1 MSFKLLKTVGCAE
14 EMRSVSKGRFGCAEP
29 DWCTSIRD
37 ALRCV
42 RIGKIAL
49 AAAVLCVAMV
59 PSPSLATDLEDYYL
73 RHDFSSGARETS
85 YGPNS
90 SATKDIG
97 SATATAVYGP
107 DGAGTA
113 VHPGNAWN
121 DIFGSN
127 NASSLVNSDWS
138 VAASVRCAPVEGGVV
153 FSLGRMNSDLKE
165 VVLCSSSTNGK
176 LCLKVLKRN
185 GSSRTVESS
194 TEATVSDTQ
203 DGYHAFVLVYKATAT
218 GQGTFTLY
226 FDGTQVATVEATSST
241 PFGNGFQ
248 YSTLLSTTP
257 SDYPN
262 LGCANVSGN
271 TALAFQD
278 MRIFTSALTAEDA
291 AAYAALYP
299 TALPAFTENLD
310 QYAYVQS
317 YGANGVDTGLYM
329 TDTDKFTAD
338 FAFTDVSYKSW
349 LLGAGKNANNQT
361 HAIYLNGSKQL
372 AWTNRGEWWW
382 STWPSAKI
390 AGTSILDTRLRVTV
404 NPGLTASVVYYD
416 SRETKSSDATSKTAT
431 STGPSIVTTHLFRGN
446 GALMDNNEQACKAK
460 LYSFEV
466 DASATA
472 ITPRAFFAPAQDA
485 NGAAG
490 FTNVVAG
497 TFHGESM
504 GSPAS
509 ALAFSSGIG
518 QASDYR
524 YRSGKFYARIYAIS
538 ADASKGLVKFE
549 GGEAAGTNAQFT
561 ARGRTAKISAVLPS
575 GGVPQVQWSGDTWAI
590 TDGTIYDSTITVK
603 SDTAIRLVATVSEA
617 PVWTNNDGT
626 GSLDSA
632 ENWTRMP
639 ESGADAVLVL
649 SGDTAITSTEA
660 KTFGK
665 MTITGAYSAD
675 FSGAE
680 TVTLSGIELIG
691 VTNLVTGGKMQFPA
705 INIPSGCTVTITGA
719 EGIGHGGLTGV
730 GTLVIDPGADNTYT
744 MSMNNTGYTGAV
756 IVKSGVVKF
765 GDYQSFG
772 PRGRNAFIRV
782 GTGAVLDENAK
793 TEYPNYGESLSKAI
807 LEEGAELRS
816 NPGYGQLQ
824 YSALTTLNLEGN
836 ATIDTSYGNV
846 TISERWNDHAVK
858 LDLNAYTLTV
868 KGNNKFG
875 VSYCTI
881 SGTGTLDIQ
890 SGATVESTHD
900 YDNVTVSTTCADG
913 TIHIREGGK
922 WNLANYQDKVS
933 RLSVKNLILEGVVT
947 RAVNTYTLTVTGSIT
962 GNGTTPM
969 LKMDTGAV
977 FKPTGTGYLAITES
991 LSGTM
996 TIDLSGLELPAGSIP
1011 LFKVGSAAMLPA
1023 ENEIAFAAGF
1033 DTKGWRLRK
1042 TSDGLG
1048 YDLARVGFTIL
1059 IR

>member
-1 MSFKLLKTVGCAE
+1 MTFAGQLVGDTQRRIFSTVDDSESKTTGTLSLYDRSDAKSGVTTADHGTDASKPIYLFANNKNGDANYNSKARIYSFGASEGAADPVIFLAPAE
-14 EMRSVSKGRFGCAEP
+14 E
-29 DWCTSIRD
+29 
-37 ALRCV
+37 
-42 RIGKIAL
+42 
-49 AAAVLCVAMV
+49 
-59 PSPSLATDLEDYYL
+59 
-73 RHDFSSGARETS
+73 
-85 YGPNS
+85 
-90 SATKDIG
+90 
-97 SATATAVYGP
+97 
-107 DGAGTA
+107 
-113 VHPGNAWN
+113 N
-121 DIFGSN
+121 D
-127 NASSLVNSDWS
+127 
-138 VAASVRCAPVEGGVV
+138 
-153 FSLGRMNSDLKE
+153 
-165 VVLCSSSTNGK
+165 
-176 LCLKVLKRN
+176 
-185 GSSRTVESS
+185 
-194 TEATVSDTQ
+194 
-203 DGYHAFVLVYKATAT
+203 
-218 GQGTFTLY
+218 
-226 FDGTQVATVEATSST
+226 
-241 PFGNGFQ
+241 
-248 YSTLLSTTP
+248 
-257 SDYPN
+257 
-262 LGCANVSGN
+262 
-271 TALAFQD
+271 
-278 MRIFTSALTAEDA
+278 
-291 AAYAALYP
+291 
-299 TALPAFTENLD
+299 
-310 QYAYVQS
+310 
-317 YGANGVDTGLYM
+317 
-329 TDTDKFTAD
+329 
-338 FAFTDVSYKSW
+338 
-349 LLGAGKNANNQT
+349 
-361 HAIYLNGSKQL
+361 
-372 AWTNRGEWWW
+372 
-382 STWPSAKI
+382 
-390 AGTSILDTRLRVTV
+390 
-404 NPGLTASVVYYD
+404 
-416 SRETKSSDATSKTAT
+416 
-431 STGPSIVTTHLFRGN
+431 
-446 GALMDNNEQACKAK
+446 
-460 LYSFEV
+460 
-466 DASATA
+466 
-472 ITPRAFFAPAQDA
+472 
-485 NGAAG
+485 AAG
-490 FTNVVAG
+490 FRDIVSGAFYGDIVD
-497 TFHGESM
+497 
-504 GSPAS
+504 SPS
-509 ALAFSSGIG
+509 QALTYQSGIG

-524 YRSGKFYARIYAIS
+524 YRSGKFYARIYAVS
-538 ADASKGLVKFE
+538 ADASRGLVKFE

-575 GGVPQVQWSGDTWAI
+575 GGVPQVLWSGDTWAI

-617 PVWTNNDGT
+617 PVWKNNDGT

-639 ESGADAVLVL
+639 GSGEDAVLEL
-649 SGDTAITSTEA
+649 SGDTALVSGEA

-665 MTITGAYSAD
+665 LTITGAYSAD

-680 TVTLSGIELIG
+680 TVTLSGIEFIG
-691 VTNLVTGGKMQFPA
+691 VTNLVTGGKLLFPA

-730 GTLVIDPGADNTYT
+730 GMLVIDPGADNTYT
-744 MSMNNTGYTGAV
+744 MSKNNTDYTGAV

-793 TEYPNYGESLSKAI
+793 TEYPKYGESLSKAI

-836 ATIDTSYGNV
+836 ATIDTSFGNV

-947 RAVNTYTLTVTGSIT
+947 RAVNTYTLTVIGSVT

-977 FKPTGTGYLAITES
+977 FKPTGTGYLTITES